1 MKKSKKM
8 LAGATLAIGVIA
20 PQVLPAT
27 AHADEQTGES
37 TVNLRI
43 LETSDIHV
51 NLMNY
56 DYYQTKTDNKVGLVQ
71 TATLVNKA
79 REEAKNSVLFDDG
92 DALQGTPL
100 GDYVAN
106 KINNPKKP
114 VDPSYTHPLYRLMN
128 LMKYDVISLGNH
140 EFNYGLDYLNKVI
153 SKTEFPVINSNVYK
167 DDKDNNEEN
176 DQNYFKPYHVFEKEV
191 EDESGQKQKV
201 KIGVMGF
208 VPPQVMNWDK
218 ANLEGKVKAKDI
230 VETAKKM
237 VPKMK
242 AEGADVIVA
251 LAHSGVDKSGYNVG
265 MENASYYLTEVPGV
279 DAVLM
284 GHSHTEV
291 KDVFNGVPVVM
302 PGVFGSNLGIIDMQ
316 LKKVNGKWEVQK
328 EQSKPQ
334 LRPIAD
340 SKGNPLVQSDQNL
353 VNEIKDDHQ
362 ATIDYVN
369 TAVGKTTAPIN
380 SYFSLVQDDPSVQLV
395 TNAQKWYVEKL
406 FAENGQYS
414 KYKGIPVLSAGA
426 PFKAGGRNGA
436 TYYTDI
442 PAGTLAIKNVADLYV
457 YPNTLYAVKVNGA
470 QVKEWL
476 EMSAGQF
483 NQIDP
488 KKTEEQP
495 LVNIGYPTYNFD
507 ILDGLKYEIDV
518 TQPAKYDKDGKV
530 INANTNRIINMT
542 YEGKPVADNQE
553 FIVATNNYRGSSQTF
568 PGVSK
573 GEVVYQSQDETRQI
587 IVKYMQETPVIDPAA
602 DKNWTFKP
610 IVADKLHTTFDSSP
624 NAQKYIK
631 KDGKISYVG
640 PSENEFAKYAIDIT
654 KKNDD
659 DKETG
664 GENPTTPPTG
674 EGNNGENPTTP
685 PTSEGNN
692 GENPTT
698 PPTSEGNNGE
708 NPTTPPTGEG
718 NNGENPTT
726 PPTGEGNNGENPT
739 TPPTGEGNNGE
750 NPTTPPTGEGNNG
763 ENPTTPPTDEG
774 NNTGSGQTTTDN
786 QNVKETTTVSEKKEE
801 RDLPK
806 TGTSVVSTI
815 GAGLAFVGAGF
826 LLLFRRKKANR

>member
-106 KINNPKKP
+106 KINDSKK

-265 MENASYYLTEVPGV
+265 MENASYYLTEVPDV

-530 INANTNRIINMT
+530 VNANTNRIINMT

-587 IVKYMQETPVIDPAA
+587 IVKYMQETPVINPAA

-610 IVADKLHTTFDSSP
+610 IVADKLNTTFDSSP

-631 KDGKISYVG
+631 KDGNISYVG

-674 EGNNGENPTTP
+674 EGNNG
-685 PTSEGNN
+685 G
-692 GENPTT
+692 
-698 PPTSEGNNGE
+698 

-718 NNGENPTT
+718 NNGGNPTT
-726 PPTGEGNNGENPT
+726 PPTGEGNNGGNPT
-739 TPPTGEGNNGE
+739 TPPTGEGNNGG

-763 ENPTTPPTDEG
+763 GNPTTPSTDEA
-774 NNTGSGQTTTDN
+774 GSGQTTTDN
-786 QNVKETTTVSEKKEE
+786 QNAKETTTVSENKEE

-806 TGTSVVSTI
+806 TGTSVASTI
-815 GAGLAFVGAGF
+815 GAGLAFIGAGF

>member
-20 PQVLPAT
+20 PQVMPTT
-27 AHADEQTGES
+27 AHADENAGES

-79 REEAKNSVLFDDG
+79 REEVKNSVLFDDG

-106 KINNPKKP
+106 KIKDKDPKNP
-114 VDPSYTHPLYRLMN
+114 VDPNYVHPLYRVMN

-140 EFNYGLDYLNKVI
+140 EFNYGLDYLKEVT
-153 SKTEFPVINSNVYK
+153 SKTKIPVINSNVYI
-167 DDKDNNEEN
+167 DDHDGNDEN
-176 DQNYFKPYHVFEKEV
+176 DEHYFDRPYHILEKEV
-191 EDESGQKQKV
+191 VDEAGKKQIV

-208 VPPQVMNWDK
+208 VPPQIMNWDK
-218 ANLEGKVKAKDI
+218 ANLEGQVKAKDI

-265 MENASYYLTEVPGV
+265 MENASYYLTEVPDV

-291 KDVFNGVPVVM
+291 QDIFNGVPVVM

-328 EQSKPQ
+328 KNQSKPV
-334 LRPIAD
+334 LRKIAD
-340 SKGNPLVQSDQNL
+340 SKGNPLVESDQKL
-353 VNEIKDDHQ
+353 VNEIKDEHEK
-362 ATIDYVN
+362 TIEYVN
-369 TAVGKTTAPIN
+369 TPVGETKAPIN
-380 SYFSLVQDDPSVQLV
+380 SYFSLVQDDPSVQIV
-395 TNAQKWYVEKL
+395 TNAQKWYVEQELKKP
-406 FAENGQYS
+406 EYE
-414 KYKGIPVLSAGA
+414 KIKDIPVLSAGA

-436 TYYTDI
+436 AYYTDI

-488 KKTEEQP
+488 KPKEKIEQQ
-495 LVNIGYPTYNFD
+495 LVNTGYPTYNFD
-507 ILDGLKYEIDV
+507 IIDGLKYEIDV
-518 TQPAKYDKDGKV
+518 TQPPKYDKDGKV
-530 INANTNRIINMT
+530 VNANTNRIVNMT
-542 YEGKPVADNQE
+542 YEGKLVADDQE

-587 IVKYMQETPVIDPAA
+587 IVKYMQETPVINPTA
-602 DKNWTFKP
+602 DQNWTFKP
-610 IVADKLHTTFDSSP
+610 IVADKLITTFDSSP
-624 NAQKYIK
+624 KAKEYIK

-659 DKETG
+659 KETG

-674 EGNNGENPTTP
+674 G
-685 PTSEGNN
+685 
-692 GENPTT
+692 
-698 PPTSEGNNGE
+698 GE
-708 NPTTPPTGEG
+708 NPTTPPTG
-718 NNGENPTT
+718 NGENPT
-726 PPTGEGNNGENPT
+726 PPTEEGNNGNEPKQ
-739 TPPTGEGNNGE
+739 
-750 NPTTPPTGEGNNG
+750 
-763 ENPTTPPTDEG
+763 DG
-774 NNTGSGQTTTDN
+774 NNTGSGQTTTDD
-786 QNVKETTTVSEKKEE
+786 QNTKETTTTVSENKEAEKDE

-806 TGTSVVSTI
+806 TGASIASTI
-815 GAGLAFVGAGF
+815 GAGLAFVGAG
-826 LLLFRRKKANR
+826 LLMLFRRKKANR

>member
-20 PQVLPAT
+20 PQVLPTT
-27 AHADEQTGES
+27 AHADENTGES

-106 KINNPKKP
+106 KINDPKNP
-114 VDPSYTHPLYRLMN
+114 VDPSYTHPLYRVMN

-153 SKTEFPVINSNVYK
+153 SKTKFPVINSNVYK

-176 DQNYFKPYHVFEKEV
+176 DQNYFKPYHIFEKEV

-265 MENASYYLTEVPGV
+265 MENASYYLTEVTGV

-483 NQIDP
+483 NKIDP
-488 KKTEEQP
+488 KETKEQP

-530 INANTNRIINMT
+530 VNANTNRIINMT

-587 IVKYMQETPVIDPAA
+587 IVKYMQETPVINPAA
-602 DKNWTFKP
+602 DQNWTFKP
-610 IVADKLHTTFDSSP
+610 IVADKLNTTFDSSP

-631 KDGKISYVG
+631 KDGEISYVG

-654 KKNDD
+654 KKND
-659 DKETG
+659 G
-664 GENPTTPPTG
+664 GEKPTTPPTGEGNNGGNPTTPPTG
-674 EGNNGENPTTP
+674 EGNNG
-685 PTSEGNN
+685 G
-692 GENPTT
+692 
-698 PPTSEGNNGE
+698 

-718 NNGENPTT
+718 NNGGNPTT
-726 PPTGEGNNGENPT
+726 PPTNEGNS
-739 TPPTGEGNNGE
+739 GNNA
-750 NPTTPPTGEGNNG
+750 
-763 ENPTTPPTDEG
+763 
-774 NNTGSGQTTTDN
+774 GSGQTTTDD
-786 QNVKETTTVSEKKEE
+786 QNTKETTTTVSENKEADKDE

-806 TGTSVVSTI
+806 TGASVASTI
-815 GAGLAFVGAGF
+815 GAGLAFVGAG
-826 LLLFRRKKANR
+826 LLMLFRRKKANR

>member
-1 MKKSKKM
+1 VKKSKKM

-20 PQVLPAT
+20 PQVMPTT
-27 AHADEQTGES
+27 AHADENTGES
-37 TVNLRI
+37 TVKLRI

-79 REEAKNSVLFDDG
+79 REEVKNSVLFDDG

-106 KINNPKKP
+106 TIKDSKNR
-114 VDPSYTHPLYRLMN
+114 VDPSYTHPLYRVMN

-153 SKTEFPVINSNVYK
+153 EKTDFPVINSNVYK
-167 DDKDNNEEN
+167 VDHDDKEEN
-176 DQNYFKPYHVFEKEV
+176 DENYFKPYHILKKEV
-191 EDESGQKQKV
+191 VDEAGQKQIV

-208 VPPQVMNWDK
+208 VPPQIMNWDK

-230 VETAKKM
+230 VATAKIMVKKM
-237 VPKMK
+237 QN
-242 AEGADVIVA
+242 EGADIIVA
-251 LAHSGVDKSGYNVG
+251 LAHSGVDKSEYKEVNK
-265 MENASYYLTEVPGV
+265 MENASYHLATQVPGV

-328 EQSKPQ
+328 DQSKPQ
-334 LRPIAD
+334 LRPIAN
-340 SKGNPLVQSDQNL
+340 SKGTPLVESDQKL
-353 VNEIKDDHQ
+353 VNEIKDEHQ

-369 TAVGKTTAPIN
+369 TPVGTTKAPIN
-380 SYFSLVQDDPSVQLV
+380 SYFSLVQDDPSVQIV
-395 TNAQKWYVEKL
+395 TNAQKWYVEQELKKP
-406 FAENGQYS
+406 EYEEI
-414 KYKGIPVLSAGA
+414 KDIPVLSAGA

-530 INANTNRIINMT
+530 VNANTNRIVNMT
-542 YEGKPVADNQE
+542 YEGKPVADDQK

-568 PGVSK
+568 PGVSE

-587 IVKYMQETPVIDPAA
+587 IVKYMQKIKNIDPAA
-602 DKNWTFKP
+602 DQNWTFKP
-610 IVADKLHTTFDSSP
+610 IVADKLNTTFDSSP

-631 KDGKISYVG
+631 KDGNISYVG

-654 KKNDD
+654 KKND

-685 PTSEGNN
+685 PTGEGNN
-692 GENPTT
+692 G
-698 PPTSEGNNGE
+698 G

-718 NNGENPTT
+718 NNGGNPTTPPKGEGNNGGNPTT
-726 PPTGEGNNGENPT
+726 PPTGEGNNA
-739 TPPTGEGNNGE
+739 
-750 NPTTPPTGEGNNG
+750 
-763 ENPTTPPTDEG
+763 
-774 NNTGSGQTTTDN
+774 GSGQTTTDD
-786 QNVKETTTVSEKKEE
+786 QNTKETTTTVSENKEAEKDE

-806 TGTSVVSTI
+806 TGASIASTI
-815 GAGLAFVGAGF
+815 GAGLAFVGAG
-826 LLLFRRKKANR
+826 LLMLFRRKKANR

>member
-20 PQVLPAT
+20 PQVMPTT
-27 AHADEQTGES
+27 AHADENTGES

-106 KINNPKKP
+106 KIKDPKNP
-114 VDPSYTHPLYRLMN
+114 VDPSYTHPLYRVMN

-153 SKTEFPVINSNVYK
+153 EKTDFPVINSNVYK
-167 DDKDNNEEN
+167 DDHDDKEEN
-176 DQNYFKPYHVFEKEV
+176 DENYFKPYHILKKEV
-191 EDESGQKQKV
+191 VDEAGQKQIV

-208 VPPQVMNWDK
+208 VPPQIMNWDK

-230 VETAKKM
+230 VATARIMVKKM
-237 VPKMK
+237 QD
-242 AEGADVIVA
+242 EGADIIVA
-251 LAHSGVDKSGYNVG
+251 LAHSGVDKSEYKEANK
-265 MENASYYLTEVPGV
+265 MENASYHLATQVPGV

-328 EQSKPQ
+328 DQSKPQ
-334 LRPIAD
+334 LRPIAN
-340 SKGNPLVQSDQNL
+340 SKGTPLVESDQKL
-353 VNEIKDDHQ
+353 VNEIKDEHQ

-369 TAVGKTTAPIN
+369 TPVGETKAPIN
-380 SYFSLVQDDPSVQLV
+380 SYFSLVQDDPSVQIV
-395 TNAQKWYVEKL
+395 TNAQKWYVEQELKKP
-406 FAENGQYS
+406 EYE
-414 KYKGIPVLSAGA
+414 KIKDIPVLSAGA

-488 KKTEEQP
+488 TKTEEQP

-530 INANTNRIINMT
+530 VNANANRIVNMT

-553 FIVATNNYRGSSQTF
+553 FIVATNNYRGSSKTF
-568 PGVSK
+568 PGVSE
-573 GEVVYQSQDETRQI
+573 GEVIYQSQDETRQI
-587 IVKYMQETPVIDPAA
+587 IVKYMQETPVINPTA

-610 IVADKLHTTFDSSP
+610 IVADKLITTFDSSP
-624 NAQKYIK
+624 NAQNYIK

-659 DKETG
+659 KETGEGNPTTPPTGG

-674 EGNNGENPTTP
+674 NGENPTP
-685 PTSEGNN
+685 PTEEGNN
-692 GENPTT
+692 GNEPKQ
-698 PPTSEGNNGE
+698 
-708 NPTTPPTGEG
+708 
-718 NNGENPTT
+718 
-726 PPTGEGNNGENPT
+726 
-739 TPPTGEGNNGE
+739 
-750 NPTTPPTGEGNNG
+750 
-763 ENPTTPPTDEG
+763 DG
-774 NNTGSGQTTTDN
+774 NNTGSGQTTTDD
-786 QNVKETTTVSEKKEE
+786 QNTKETTTTVSENKEAEKDE

-806 TGTSVVSTI
+806 TGASIASTI
-815 GAGLAFVGAGF
+815 GAGLAFVGAG
-826 LLLFRRKKANR
+826 LLMLFRRKKANR

>member
-106 KINNPKKP
+106 KINDPKKP

-698 PPTSEGNNGE
+698 PPT
-708 NPTTPPTGEG
+708 
-718 NNGENPTT
+718 
-726 PPTGEGNNGENPT
+726 GEGNNGENPT

>member
-1 MKKSKKM
+1 M

-20 PQVLPAT
+20 PQVMPAT
-27 AHADEQTGES
+27 AHADENTGES

-79 REEAKNSVLFDDG
+79 REEVKNSVLFDDG

-106 KINNPKKP
+106 KIKDPKNR
-114 VDPSYTHPLYRLMN
+114 VDPSYTHPLYRVMN

-153 SKTEFPVINSNVYK
+153 EKTDFPVINSNVYK
-167 DDKDNNEEN
+167 VDHDDKEEN
-176 DQNYFKPYHVFEKEV
+176 DENYFKPYHILKKEV
-191 EDESGQKQKV
+191 VDEAGQKQIV

-208 VPPQVMNWDK
+208 VPPQIMNWDK

-230 VETAKKM
+230 VATARIMVKKM
-237 VPKMK
+237 QN
-242 AEGADVIVA
+242 EGADIIVA
-251 LAHSGVDKSGYNVG
+251 LAHSGVDKSEYKEVNK
-265 MENASYYLTEVPGV
+265 MENASYHLATQVPGV

-291 KDVFNGVPVVM
+291 EDVFNGVPVVM

-316 LKKVNGKWEVQK
+316 LKKVNGTWEVQK
-328 EQSKPQ
+328 DQSKPQ
-334 LRPIAD
+334 LRPIAN
-340 SKGNPLVQSDQNL
+340 SKGTPLVESDQKL
-353 VNEIKDDHQ
+353 VNEIKDEHQ

-369 TAVGKTTAPIN
+369 TPVGETKAPIN
-380 SYFSLVQDDPSVQLV
+380 SYFSLVQDDPSVQIV
-395 TNAQKWYVEKL
+395 TNAQKWYVEQELKKP
-406 FAENGQYS
+406 EYE
-414 KYKGIPVLSAGA
+414 KIKDIPVLSAGA

-483 NQIDP
+483 NQIYP
-488 KKTEEQP
+488 EKKTEEQP

-518 TQPAKYDKDGKV
+518 TQPAKYDKDGKIV
-530 INANTNRIINMT
+530 NANTNRIVNMT
-542 YEGKPVADNQE
+542 YEGKPVADDQK

-568 PGVSK
+568 PGVSE

-587 IVKYMQETPVIDPAA
+587 IVKYMQKIKNIDPAA
-602 DKNWTFKP
+602 DQNWTFKP
-610 IVADKLHTTFDSSP
+610 IVADKLNTTFDSSP

-631 KDGKISYVG
+631 KDGNISYVG

-659 DKETG
+659 KETG
-664 GENPTTPPTG
+664 GENPTIPPKGDGENPTPPTE
-674 EGNNGENPTTP
+674 EGNNGNEPKQ
-685 PTSEGNN
+685 
-692 GENPTT
+692 
-698 PPTSEGNNGE
+698 
-708 NPTTPPTGEG
+708 
-718 NNGENPTT
+718 
-726 PPTGEGNNGENPT
+726 
-739 TPPTGEGNNGE
+739 
-750 NPTTPPTGEGNNG
+750 
-763 ENPTTPPTDEG
+763 DG
-774 NNTGSGQTTTDN
+774 NNTGSGQTTTDD
-786 QNVKETTTVSEKKEE
+786 QNTKETTTTVSENKEAEKDE

-806 TGTSVVSTI
+806 TGASIASTI
-815 GAGLAFVGAGF
+815 GAGLAFVGAG
-826 LLLFRRKKANR
+826 LLMLFRRKKANR

>member
-106 KINNPKKP
+106 KINDSKK

-265 MENASYYLTEVPGV
+265 MENASYYLTEVPDV

-530 INANTNRIINMT
+530 VNANTNRIINMT

-587 IVKYMQETPVIDPAA
+587 IVKYMQETPVINPAA

-610 IVADKLHTTFDSSP
+610 IVADKLNTTFDSSP

-631 KDGKISYVG
+631 KDGNISYVG

-685 PTSEGNN
+685 PTGEGNN
-692 GENPTT
+692 G
-698 PPTSEGNNGE
+698 G

-718 NNGENPTT
+718 NNGGNPTTRPTGEGNNGGNPTT
-726 PPTGEGNNGENPT
+726 PPTGEGNNGGNPT
-739 TPPTGEGNNGE
+739 TPS
-750 NPTTPPTGEGNNG
+750 
-763 ENPTTPPTDEG
+763 TDEG
-774 NNTGSGQTTTDN
+774 NNAGSGQTTTDN
-786 QNVKETTTVSEKKEE
+786 QNAKETTTVSENKEE

-806 TGTSVVSTI
+806 TGTSVASTI
-815 GAGLAFVGAGF
+815 GAGLAFIGAGF

>member
-8 LAGATLAIGVIA
+8 LAGATLAIGVMA
-20 PQVLPAT
+20 PQVMPAT
-27 AHADEQTGES
+27 AHADENTGES

-79 REEAKNSVLFDDG
+79 REEVKNSVLFDDG

-106 KINNPKKP
+106 KIKDPKNR
-114 VDPSYTHPLYRLMN
+114 VDPSYTHPLYRVMN

-153 SKTEFPVINSNVYK
+153 EKTDFPVINSNVYK
-167 DDKDNNEEN
+167 VDHDDKEEN
-176 DQNYFKPYHVFEKEV
+176 DENYFKPYHILKKEV
-191 EDESGQKQKV
+191 VDEAGQKQIV

-208 VPPQVMNWDK
+208 VPPQIMNWDK

-230 VETAKKM
+230 VATAKIMVKKM
-237 VPKMK
+237 QN
-242 AEGADVIVA
+242 EGADIIVA
-251 LAHSGVDKSGYNVG
+251 LAHSGVDKSEYKEVNK
-265 MENASYYLTEVPGV
+265 MENASYHLATQVPGV

-316 LKKVNGKWEVQK
+316 LKKVNGTWEVQK
-328 EQSKPQ
+328 DQSKPK
-334 LRPIAD
+334 LRPIAN
-340 SKGNPLVQSDQNL
+340 SKGTPLVESDQKL
-353 VNEIKDDHQ
+353 VNEIKDEHQ

-369 TAVGKTTAPIN
+369 TPVGETKAPIN
-380 SYFSLVQDDPSVQLV
+380 SYFSLVQDDPSVQIV
-395 TNAQKWYVEKL
+395 TNAQKWYVEQELKKP
-406 FAENGQYS
+406 EYE
-414 KYKGIPVLSAGA
+414 KIKDIPVLSAGA

-483 NQIDP
+483 NQIYP
-488 KKTEEQP
+488 EKKTEEQP

-518 TQPAKYDKDGKV
+518 TQPAKYDKDGKIV
-530 INANTNRIINMT
+530 NANTNRIVNMT
-542 YEGKPVADNQE
+542 YEGKPVADDQK

-568 PGVSK
+568 PGVSE

-587 IVKYMQETPVIDPAA
+587 IVKYMQKIKNIDPAA
-602 DKNWTFKP
+602 DQNWTFKP
-610 IVADKLHTTFDSSP
+610 IVADKLNTTFDSSP

-631 KDGKISYVG
+631 KDGNISYVG

-659 DKETG
+659 KETG
-664 GENPTTPPTG
+664 GENPTIPPKGDGENPTTPPTG
-674 EGNNGENPTTP
+674 D
-685 PTSEGNN
+685 
-692 GENPTT
+692 
-698 PPTSEGNNGE
+698 GE
-708 NPTTPPTGEG
+708 NPTTPPTGD
-718 NNGENPTT
+718 GENPTT
-726 PPTGEGNNGENPT
+726 PPTGDGENPT
-739 TPPTGEGNNGE
+739 TPPTGNGE
-750 NPTTPPTGEGNNG
+750 NPTPPTEEGNNG
-763 ENPTTPPTDEG
+763 NEPKQDG
-774 NNTGSGQTTTDN
+774 NNTGSGQTTTDD
-786 QNVKETTTVSEKKEE
+786 QNTKETTTVSENKEAEKDE

-806 TGTSVVSTI
+806 TGASIASTI
-815 GAGLAFVGAGF
+815 GAGLAFVGAGL

>member
-27 AHADEQTGES
+27 AHADEKAGES

-106 KINNPKKP
+106 KINDPKKP

-284 GHSHTEV
+284 GHSHTEM

-340 SKGNPLVQSDQNL
+340 SKGNPLVKSDEKL

-530 INANTNRIINMT
+530 VNANTNRIINMT

-610 IVADKLHTTFDSSP
+610 IVAEKLNTTFDSSP

-654 KKNDD
+654 KKNDEG
-659 DKETG
+659 KETG
-664 GENPTTPPTG
+664 GENPTTTPPTG
-674 EGNNGENPTTP
+674 EGNNG
-685 PTSEGNN
+685 G
-692 GENPTT
+692 
-698 PPTSEGNNGE
+698 

-739 TPPTGEGNNGE
+739 TPPTNEGNNG
-750 NPTTPPTGEGNNG
+750 NNA
-763 ENPTTPPTDEG
+763 
-774 NNTGSGQTTTDN
+774 GSGQTTMGN
-786 QNVKETTTVSEKKEE
+786 ENSKETTTVSEKKEE

-815 GAGLAFVGAGF
+815 GAGLAFVGAGL

>member
-20 PQVLPAT
+20 PQVMPTT
-27 AHADEQTGES
+27 AHADENAGES

-106 KINNPKKP
+106 KIKDPKNP
-114 VDPSYTHPLYRLMN
+114 VDPSYTHPLYRVMN

-153 SKTEFPVINSNVYK
+153 EKTDFPVINSNVYK
-167 DDKDNNEEN
+167 DDHDDKEEN
-176 DQNYFKPYHVFEKEV
+176 DENYFKPYHILKKEV
-191 EDESGQKQKV
+191 VDEAGQKQIV

-208 VPPQVMNWDK
+208 VPPQIMNWDK

-230 VETAKKM
+230 VATAKIMVKKM
-237 VPKMK
+237 QD
-242 AEGADVIVA
+242 EGADIIVA
-251 LAHSGVDKSGYNVG
+251 LAHSGVDKSEYKEANK
-265 MENASYYLTEVPGV
+265 MENASYHLATQVPGV

-291 KDVFNGVPVVM
+291 QDVFNGVPVVM

-328 EQSKPQ
+328 DQSKPQ
-334 LRPIAD
+334 LRPIAN
-340 SKGNPLVQSDQNL
+340 SKGTPLVESDQKL
-353 VNEIKDDHQ
+353 VNEIKDEHEK
-362 ATIDYVN
+362 TIEYVN
-369 TAVGKTTAPIN
+369 THVGETKAPIN
-380 SYFSLVQDDPSVQLV
+380 SYFSLVQDDPSVQIV
-395 TNAQKWYVEKL
+395 TNAQKWYVEQELKKP
-406 FAENGQYS
+406 EYE
-414 KYKGIPVLSAGA
+414 KIKDIPVLSAGA

-530 INANTNRIINMT
+530 VNANTNRIVNMT
-542 YEGKPVADNQE
+542 YEGKPVADKQE

-587 IVKYMQETPVIDPAA
+587 IVKYMQKIKDIDPAA
-602 DKNWTFKP
+602 DQNWTFKP
-610 IVADKLHTTFDSSP
+610 IVADKLNTTFDSSP

-659 DKETG
+659 KETGEGNPTTPPTGG

-674 EGNNGENPTTP
+674 NGENPTP
-685 PTSEGNN
+685 PTEEGNN
-692 GENPTT
+692 GNEPKQ
-698 PPTSEGNNGE
+698 
-708 NPTTPPTGEG
+708 
-718 NNGENPTT
+718 
-726 PPTGEGNNGENPT
+726 
-739 TPPTGEGNNGE
+739 
-750 NPTTPPTGEGNNG
+750 
-763 ENPTTPPTDEG
+763 DG
-774 NNTGSGQTTTDN
+774 NNTGSGQTTTDD
-786 QNVKETTTVSEKKEE
+786 QNTKETTTVSENKEAEKDE

-806 TGTSVVSTI
+806 TGASIASTI
-815 GAGLAFVGAGF
+815 GAGLAFVGAGL

>member
-20 PQVLPAT
+20 PQVLPTT
-27 AHADEQTGES
+27 AHADEKAGES

-106 KINNPKKP
+106 KINDPKKP

-284 GHSHTEV
+284 GHSHTEM

-340 SKGNPLVQSDQNL
+340 SKGNPLVQSDQTL

-530 INANTNRIINMT
+530 VNANTNRIINMT
-542 YEGKPVADNQE
+542 YAGKPVADNQE

-610 IVADKLHTTFDSSP
+610 IVAEKLNTTFDSSP

-654 KKNDD
+654 KKNDEG
-659 DKETG
+659 KETG
-664 GENPTTPPTG
+664 
-674 EGNNGENPTTP
+674 
-685 PTSEGNN
+685 
-692 GENPTT
+692 
-698 PPTSEGNNGE
+698 GE

-726 PPTGEGNNGENPT
+726 PPTGEGNNGGNPT
-739 TPPTGEGNNGE
+739 TPPTGEGNNGG
-750 NPTTPPTGEGNNG
+750 NPTTPPTNEGNNG
-763 ENPTTPPTDEG
+763 
-774 NNTGSGQTTTDN
+774 NNAGSGQTTTGN
-786 QNVKETTTVSEKKEE
+786 ENSKETTTVSEKKEE

-815 GAGLAFVGAGF
+815 GAGLAFVGAGL

>member
-20 PQVLPAT
+20 PQVLPTT
-27 AHADEQTGES
+27 AHAEEKAGES

-106 KINNPKKP
+106 KINDQKNP
-114 VDPSYTHPLYRLMN
+114 VDSSYVHPLYRVMN

-176 DQNYFKPYHVFEKEV
+176 DQNYFKPYHIFEKEV

-230 VETAKKM
+230 VQTAKKM
-237 VPKMK
+237 IPKMK
-242 AEGADVIVA
+242 EEGADVIVA

-340 SKGNPLVQSDQNL
+340 SKGNPLVKSDQRL

-483 NQIDP
+483 NQIDS

-530 INANTNRIINMT
+530 VNENTNRIVNMT

-587 IVKYMQETPVIDPAA
+587 IVKYMQETPVINPTA
-602 DKNWTFKP
+602 DQNWAFKP
-610 IVADKLHTTFDSSP
+610 IIADKLNTTFDSSP

-659 DKETG
+659 KETG
-664 GENPTTPPTG
+664 
-674 EGNNGENPTTP
+674 
-685 PTSEGNN
+685 
-692 GENPTT
+692 
-698 PPTSEGNNGE
+698 GE

-726 PPTGEGNNGENPT
+726 PPTGEGNNGGNPTTPPTGEGNNGGNPT

-750 NPTTPPTGEGNNG
+750 NPTAPPTGEGNNG
-763 ENPTTPPTDEG
+763 GNPTTPPTDEG
-774 NNTGSGQTTTDN
+774 NTVNEPKQDGNNAGSGQTTTDN
-786 QNVKETTTVSEKKEE
+786 QNEKETTKVSEGKEE

-806 TGTSVVSTI
+806 TGTSVASTI
-815 GAGLAFVGAGF
+815 GAGLAFVGAG
-826 LLLFRRKKANR
+826 LLMLFRRKKANR

>member
-20 PQVLPAT
+20 PQVMPTT
-27 AHADEQTGES
+27 AHADENAGES
-37 TVNLRI
+37 TVKLRI

-79 REEAKNSVLFDDG
+79 REEVKNSVLFDDG

-106 KINNPKKP
+106 KIKNQENS
-114 VDPSYTHPLYRLMN
+114 VDSNYVHPLYRVMN

-140 EFNYGLDYLNKVI
+140 EFNYGLDYLKEVTG
-153 SKTEFPVINSNVYK
+153 KTKIPVINSNVYR
-167 DDKDNNEEN
+167 DDHDGNDEN
-176 DQNYFKPYHVFEKEV
+176 DEHYFDRPYHILEKEV
-191 EDESGQKQKV
+191 MDEAGQKQIV

-208 VPPQVMNWDK
+208 VPPQIMNWDK
-218 ANLEGKVKAKDI
+218 ANLEGQVKAKDI

-279 DAVLM
+279 NAVLM

-328 EQSKPQ
+328 DQSKPQ

-340 SKGNPLVQSDQNL
+340 SKGNPLVESDQKL
-353 VNEIKDDHQ
+353 VNEIKDEHEK
-362 ATIDYVN
+362 TIEYVN
-369 TAVGKTTAPIN
+369 THVGETKAPIN
-380 SYFSLVQDDPSVQLV
+380 SYFSLVQDDPSVQIV
-395 TNAQKWYVEKL
+395 TNAQKWYVEQELKKP
-406 FAENGQYS
+406 EYE
-414 KYKGIPVLSAGA
+414 KIKDIPVLSAGA

-476 EMSAGQF
+476 EMAAGQF
-483 NQIDP
+483 NQINP
-488 KKTEEQP
+488 KPKEKIEQQ
-495 LVNIGYPTYNFD
+495 LVNTGYPTYNFD
-507 ILDGLKYEIDV
+507 IIDGLKYEIDV

-530 INANTNRIINMT
+530 VNANTNRIVNMT
-542 YEGKPVADNQE
+542 YEGKPVADDQE
-553 FIVATNNYRGSSQTF
+553 FIVATNNYRGSSKTF
-568 PGVSK
+568 PGVSE
-573 GEVVYQSQDETRQI
+573 GEVIYQSQDETRQI
-587 IVKYMQETPVIDPAA
+587 IVKYMQETPVINPTA

-610 IVADKLHTTFDSSP
+610 IVADKLNTTFDSSP

-631 KDGKISYVG
+631 KDGNISYVG
-640 PSENEFAKYAIDIT
+640 PSENQFAKYAIDIT

-659 DKETG
+659 KETGEGNPTTPPKGDGGNPTTPPTGG

-674 EGNNGENPTTP
+674 NGENPTP
-685 PTSEGNN
+685 PTEEGNN
-692 GENPTT
+692 GNEPKQ
-698 PPTSEGNNGE
+698 
-708 NPTTPPTGEG
+708 
-718 NNGENPTT
+718 
-726 PPTGEGNNGENPT
+726 
-739 TPPTGEGNNGE
+739 
-750 NPTTPPTGEGNNG
+750 
-763 ENPTTPPTDEG
+763 DG
-774 NNTGSGQTTTDN
+774 NNTGSGQTTTDD
-786 QNVKETTTVSEKKEE
+786 QNTKETTTTVSENKEAEKDE

-806 TGTSVVSTI
+806 TGASIASTI
-815 GAGLAFVGAGF
+815 GAGLAFVGAG
-826 LLLFRRKKANR
+826 LLMLFRRKKANR

>member
-27 AHADEQTGES
+27 AHADEQNGES

-106 KINNPKKP
+106 KINDPKKP

-685 PTSEGNN
+685 PT
-692 GENPTT
+692 
-698 PPTSEGNNGE
+698 
-708 NPTTPPTGEG
+708 
-718 NNGENPTT
+718 
-726 PPTGEGNNGENPT
+726 GEGNNGENPT

>member
-20 PQVLPAT
+20 PQVMPAT
-27 AHADEQTGES
+27 AHADENTGES

-79 REEAKNSVLFDDG
+79 REEVKNSVLFDDG

-106 KINNPKKP
+106 KIKDPKNR
-114 VDPSYTHPLYRLMN
+114 VDPSYTHPLYRVMN

-153 SKTEFPVINSNVYK
+153 EKTDFPVINSNVYK
-167 DDKDNNEEN
+167 VDHDDKEEN
-176 DQNYFKPYHVFEKEV
+176 DENYFKPYHILKKEV
-191 EDESGQKQKV
+191 VDEAGQKQIV

-208 VPPQVMNWDK
+208 VPPQIMNWDK

-230 VETAKKM
+230 VATARIMVKKM
-237 VPKMK
+237 QN
-242 AEGADVIVA
+242 EGADIIVA
-251 LAHSGVDKSGYNVG
+251 LAHSGVDKSEYKEVNK
-265 MENASYYLTEVPGV
+265 MENASYHLATQVPGV

-291 KDVFNGVPVVM
+291 EDVFNGVPVVM

-316 LKKVNGKWEVQK
+316 LKKVNGTWEVQK
-328 EQSKPQ
+328 DQSKPQ
-334 LRPIAD
+334 LRPIAN
-340 SKGNPLVQSDQNL
+340 SKGTPLVESDQKL
-353 VNEIKDDHQ
+353 VNEIKDEHQ

-369 TAVGKTTAPIN
+369 TPVGETKAPIN
-380 SYFSLVQDDPSVQLV
+380 SYFSLVQDDPSVQIV
-395 TNAQKWYVEKL
+395 TNAQKWYVEQELKKP
-406 FAENGQYS
+406 EYE
-414 KYKGIPVLSAGA
+414 KIKDIPVLSAGA

-483 NQIDP
+483 NQIYP
-488 KKTEEQP
+488 EKKTEEQP

-518 TQPAKYDKDGKV
+518 TQPAKYDKDGKIV
-530 INANTNRIINMT
+530 NANMNRIVNMT
-542 YEGKPVADNQE
+542 YEGKPVADDQK

-568 PGVSK
+568 PGVSE

-587 IVKYMQETPVIDPAA
+587 IVKYMQKIKNIDPAA
-602 DKNWTFKP
+602 DQNWTFKP
-610 IVADKLHTTFDSSP
+610 IVADKLNTTFDSSP

-631 KDGKISYVG
+631 KDGNISYVG

-659 DKETG
+659 KETG
-664 GENPTTPPTG
+664 GENPTPPTE
-674 EGNNGENPTTP
+674 EGNNGNEPKQ
-685 PTSEGNN
+685 
-692 GENPTT
+692 
-698 PPTSEGNNGE
+698 
-708 NPTTPPTGEG
+708 
-718 NNGENPTT
+718 
-726 PPTGEGNNGENPT
+726 
-739 TPPTGEGNNGE
+739 
-750 NPTTPPTGEGNNG
+750 
-763 ENPTTPPTDEG
+763 DG
-774 NNTGSGQTTTDN
+774 NNTGSGQTTTDD
-786 QNVKETTTVSEKKEE
+786 QNTKETTTTVSENKEAEKDE

-806 TGTSVVSTI
+806 TGASIASTI
-815 GAGLAFVGAGF
+815 GAGLAFVGAG
-826 LLLFRRKKANR
+826 LLMLFRRKKANR

>member
-8 LAGATLAIGVIA
+8 LAGATLAIGVMA
-20 PQVLPAT
+20 PQVMPAT
-27 AHADEQTGES
+27 AHADENTGES

-79 REEAKNSVLFDDG
+79 REEVKNSVLFDDG

-106 KINNPKKP
+106 KIKDPKNR
-114 VDPSYTHPLYRLMN
+114 VDPSYTHPLYRVMN

-140 EFNYGLDYLNKVI
+140 EFNYGLDYLKEVT
-153 SKTEFPVINSNVYK
+153 SKAKIPVINSNVYR
-167 DDKDNNEEN
+167 DDHDEN
-176 DQNYFKPYHVFEKEV
+176 DEHYFDRPYHILEKEV
-191 EDESGQKQKV
+191 VDEAGQKQIV

-208 VPPQVMNWDK
+208 VPPQIMNWDK
-218 ANLEGKVKAKDI
+218 ANLEGQVKAKDI
-230 VETAKKM
+230 VQTAKKL
-237 VPKMK
+237 VPEMK
-242 AEGADVIVA
+242 AQGADIIVA
-251 LAHSGVDKSGYNVG
+251 LAHSGVDKSGYNEG
-265 MENASYYLTEVPGV
+265 MENSSFYLATEVPGV
-279 DAVLM
+279 NAVLM

-328 EQSKPQ
+328 DQSKPQ

-340 SKGNPLVQSDQNL
+340 SKGNPLVASDQKL
-353 VNEIKDDHQ
+353 VNEIKDEHEK
-362 ATIDYVN
+362 TIEYVN
-369 TAVGKTTAPIN
+369 THVGKTKAPIN
-380 SYFSLVQDDPSVQLV
+380 SYFSLVQDDPSVQIV
-395 TNAQKWYVEKL
+395 TNAQKWYVEQELKKP
-406 FAENGQYS
+406 EYE
-414 KYKGIPVLSAGA
+414 KIKDIPVLSAGA

-530 INANTNRIINMT
+530 VNANANRIVNMT

-587 IVKYMQETPVIDPAA
+587 IVKYMQKIKDIDPAA
-602 DKNWTFKP
+602 DQNWTFKP
-610 IVADKLHTTFDSSP
+610 IVADKLNTTFDSSP

-640 PSENEFAKYAIDIT
+640 PSENQFAKYAIDIT

-659 DKETG
+659 KETG
-664 GENPTTPPTG
+664 EGNPTTPPTG
-674 EGNNGENPTTP
+674 GGENQTTPPTGNGENPTP
-685 PTSEGNN
+685 PTEEGNN
-692 GENPTT
+692 GNEPKQ
-698 PPTSEGNNGE
+698 
-708 NPTTPPTGEG
+708 
-718 NNGENPTT
+718 
-726 PPTGEGNNGENPT
+726 
-739 TPPTGEGNNGE
+739 
-750 NPTTPPTGEGNNG
+750 
-763 ENPTTPPTDEG
+763 DG
-774 NNTGSGQTTTDN
+774 NNTGSGQTTTDD
-786 QNVKETTTVSEKKEE
+786 QNTKETTTVSENKEAEKDE

-806 TGTSVVSTI
+806 TGASIASTI
-815 GAGLAFVGAGF
+815 GAGLAFVGAG
-826 LLLFRRKKANR
+826 LLMLFRRKKANR

>member
-20 PQVLPAT
+20 PQVLPTT
-27 AHADEQTGES
+27 AHADEKAGES

-106 KINNPKKP
+106 KINDPKKP

-530 INANTNRIINMT
+530 VNANTNRIINMT

-602 DKNWTFKP
+602 DKNWAFKP
-610 IVADKLHTTFDSSP
+610 IVADKLNTTFDSSP

-631 KDGKISYVG
+631 KDGNISYVG

-685 PTSEGNN
+685 PTD
-692 GENPTT
+692 
-698 PPTSEGNNGE
+698 
-708 NPTTPPTGEG
+708 
-718 NNGENPTT
+718 
-726 PPTGEGNNGENPT
+726 
-739 TPPTGEGNNGE
+739 
-750 NPTTPPTGEGNNG
+750 EGNNG

-774 NNTGSGQTTTDN
+774 NNTGSGQTITDN
-786 QNVKETTTVSEKKEE
+786 QNAKETTTVSEKKEE

>member
-20 PQVLPAT
+20 PQVLPTT
-27 AHADEQTGES
+27 AHADEKAGES

-79 REEAKNSVLFDDG
+79 REEGKNSVLFDDG

-106 KINNPKKP
+106 KINDPKKP

-530 INANTNRIINMT
+530 VNANTNRIINMT

-602 DKNWTFKP
+602 DKNWAFKP
-610 IVADKLHTTFDSSP
+610 IVADKLNTTFDSSP

-631 KDGKISYVG
+631 KDGNISYVG

-674 EGNNGENPTTP
+674 EGD
-685 PTSEGNN
+685 
-692 GENPTT
+692 
-698 PPTSEGNNGE
+698 NGE

-763 ENPTTPPTDEG
+763 GNPTTPSTDEG
-774 NNTGSGQTTTDN
+774 NNAGSGQTTTDN
-786 QNVKETTTVSEKKEE
+786 QNSKETTTVSENKEE

-806 TGTSVVSTI
+806 TGTSVASTI
-815 GAGLAFVGAGF
+815 GAGLAFIGAGF

>member
-106 KINNPKKP
+106 KINDPKKP

-167 DDKDNNEEN
+167 DDKDTNEEN

-316 LKKVNGKWEVQK
+316 LKKVNGKWEIQK

-340 SKGNPLVQSDQNL
+340 SKGNPLVQSDQEL

-495 LVNIGYPTYNFD
+495 LVNISYPTYNFD

-518 TQPAKYDKDGKV
+518 TQPTKYDKDGKV
-530 INANTNRIINMT
+530 VNANTNRIINMT

-587 IVKYMQETPVIDPAA
+587 IVKYMQETPVINPAA

-674 EGNNGENPTTP
+674 EGNNG
-685 PTSEGNN
+685 G
-692 GENPTT
+692 
-698 PPTSEGNNGE
+698 
-708 NPTTPPTGEG
+708 
-718 NNGENPTT
+718 
-726 PPTGEGNNGENPT
+726 
-739 TPPTGEGNNGE
+739 
-750 NPTTPPTGEGNNG
+750 
-763 ENPTTPPTDEG
+763 NPTTPPTDEG
-774 NNTGSGQTTTDN
+774 SNGGNPTTPPTDEGSNGENPMTPPTNEANNAGSGQTTTDN
-786 QNVKETTTVSEKKEE
+786 QNSKETTTVSENKED

-806 TGTSVVSTI
+806 TGTSVASTI
-815 GAGLAFVGAGF
+815 GAGLAFVGAGL

>member
-20 PQVLPAT
+20 PQVLPTT
-27 AHADEQTGES
+27 AHAEEKAGES

-106 KINNPKKP
+106 KIKDQEKENS
-114 VDPSYTHPLYRLMN
+114 VDPNYVHPLYRVMN

-140 EFNYGLDYLNKVI
+140 EFNYGLDYLKSVI
-153 SKTEFPVINSNVYK
+153 KKTKFPVINSNVYI
-167 DDKDNNEEN
+167 DDHDGNDEN
-176 DQNYFKPYHVFEKEV
+176 DKHYFDKPYHIFEKEV
-191 EDESGQKQKV
+191 VDESGQKQKV

-230 VETAKKM
+230 VQTAKKL
-237 VPKMK
+237 VPEMK
-242 AEGADVIVA
+242 AQGADIIVA
-251 LAHSGVDKSGYNVG
+251 LAHSGVDKSGYNEG
-265 MENASYYLTEVPGV
+265 MENASFYLATEVPGV

-340 SKGNPLVQSDQNL
+340 SKGNPLVQSDQRL

-483 NQIDP
+483 NKIDP
-488 KKTEEQP
+488 AKTEEQP
-495 LVNIGYPTYNFD
+495 LINIGYPTYNFD

-530 INANTNRIINMT
+530 VNGNTNRIVNMT

-587 IVKYMQETPVIDPAA
+587 IVKYMQETPIIDPAA
-602 DKNWTFKP
+602 DQNWTFKP
-610 IVADKLHTTFDSSP
+610 IVADKLNTTFDSSP
-624 NAQKYIK
+624 NAQNHIK

-659 DKETG
+659 KETG
-664 GENPTTPPTG
+664 GENPTI
-674 EGNNGENPTTP
+674 
-685 PTSEGNN
+685 
-692 GENPTT
+692 
-698 PPTSEGNNGE
+698 
-708 NPTTPPTGEG
+708 PPTGEG

-763 ENPTTPPTDEG
+763 NEPKQDG

-786 QNVKETTTVSEKKEE
+786 QNSKETTTVSENKEE

-806 TGTSVVSTI
+806 TGTSVASTI
-815 GAGLAFVGAGF
+815 GAGLAFVGAG
-826 LLLFRRKKANR
+826 LLMLFRRKKANR

>member
-20 PQVLPAT
+20 PQVMPTT
-27 AHADEQTGES
+27 AHADENTGES

-106 KINNPKKP
+106 KIKDPKNP
-114 VDPSYTHPLYRLMN
+114 VDPSYTHPLYRVMN

-167 DDKDNNEEN
+167 DDKDTNEEN

-316 LKKVNGKWEVQK
+316 LKKVNGKWEIQK

-340 SKGNPLVQSDQNL
+340 SKGNPLVQSDQEL

-483 NQIDP
+483 NTIDP

-530 INANTNRIINMT
+530 VNANANRIVNMT
-542 YEGKPVADNQE
+542 YEGKLVADKQE

-587 IVKYMQETPVIDPAA
+587 IVKYMQETPVINPAA

-674 EGNNGENPTTP
+674 EGNNG
-685 PTSEGNN
+685 G
-692 GENPTT
+692 
-698 PPTSEGNNGE
+698 

-718 NNGENPTT
+718 NNG
-726 PPTGEGNNGENPT
+726 G
-739 TPPTGEGNNGE
+739 
-750 NPTTPPTGEGNNG
+750 
-763 ENPTTPPTDEG
+763 NPTTPPTDEG
-774 NNTGSGQTTTDN
+774 NNGGNPTTPPTDEGSNGENPTTPPTNEANNAGSGQTTTDN
-786 QNVKETTTVSEKKEE
+786 QNSKETTTVSENKED

-806 TGTSVVSTI
+806 TGTSVASTI
-815 GAGLAFVGAGF
+815 GAGLAFVGAGL

>member
-106 KINNPKKP
+106 KIKDQKNR
-114 VDPSYTHPLYRLMN
+114 VDPSYTHPLYRVMN

-153 SKTEFPVINSNVYK
+153 EKTDFPVINSNVYK
-167 DDKDNNEEN
+167 DDHDDKEEN
-176 DQNYFKPYHVFEKEV
+176 DENYFKPYHILEKEV
-191 EDESGQKQKV
+191 VDEAGQKQIV

-208 VPPQVMNWDK
+208 VPPQIMNWDK
-218 ANLEGKVKAKDI
+218 ANLEGQVKAKDI
-230 VETAKKM
+230 VQTAKKL
-237 VPKMK
+237 VPEMK
-242 AEGADVIVA
+242 AQGADIIVA
-251 LAHSGVDKSGYNVG
+251 LAHSGVDKSGYNEG
-265 MENASYYLTEVPGV
+265 MENSSFYLATEVPGV

-328 EQSKPQ
+328 DQSKPQ
-334 LRPIAD
+334 LRPIAN
-340 SKGNPLVQSDQNL
+340 SKGTPLVESDQKL
-353 VNEIKDDHQ
+353 VNEIKDEHQ

-369 TAVGKTTAPIN
+369 TPVGETKAPIN
-380 SYFSLVQDDPSVQLV
+380 SYFSLVQDDPSVQIV
-395 TNAQKWYVEKL
+395 TNAQKWYVEQELQKP
-406 FAENGQYS
+406 EYE
-414 KYKGIPVLSAGA
+414 KIKDIPVLSAGA

-530 INANTNRIINMT
+530 VNANTNRIVNMT

-587 IVKYMQETPVIDPAA
+587 IVKYMQKIKDIDPAA
-602 DKNWTFKP
+602 DQNWAFKP
-610 IVADKLHTTFDSSP
+610 IVADKLNTTFDSSP

-659 DKETG
+659 KETSEGNPTTPPTGG
-664 GENPTTPPTG
+664 GENPTTPPTE
-674 EGNNGENPTTP
+674 EGNNGNEPKQ
-685 PTSEGNN
+685 
-692 GENPTT
+692 
-698 PPTSEGNNGE
+698 
-708 NPTTPPTGEG
+708 
-718 NNGENPTT
+718 
-726 PPTGEGNNGENPT
+726 
-739 TPPTGEGNNGE
+739 
-750 NPTTPPTGEGNNG
+750 
-763 ENPTTPPTDEG
+763 DG
-774 NNTGSGQTTTDN
+774 NNTGSGQTTTDD
-786 QNVKETTTVSEKKEE
+786 QNTKETTTTVSENKEAEKDE

-806 TGTSVVSTI
+806 TGASIASTI
-815 GAGLAFVGAGF
+815 GAGLAFVGAG
-826 LLLFRRKKANR
+826 LLMLFRRKKANR

>member
-20 PQVLPAT
+20 PQVLPTT
-27 AHADEQTGES
+27 AHADENNGES

-106 KINNPKKP
+106 KINDSKKP

-302 PGVFGSNLGIIDMQ
+302 PGVFGSNLGMIDMQ

-340 SKGNPLVQSDQNL
+340 SKGNPLVKSDEKL

-530 INANTNRIINMT
+530 VNANTNRIINMT

-610 IVADKLHTTFDSSP
+610 IVADKLNTTFDSSP

-674 EGNNGENPTTP
+674 EGNNG
-685 PTSEGNN
+685 G
-692 GENPTT
+692 
-698 PPTSEGNNGE
+698 

-718 NNGENPTT
+718 NNGGNPTT
-726 PPTGEGNNGENPT
+726 PPTGEGNNG
-739 TPPTGEGNNGE
+739 G
-750 NPTTPPTGEGNNG
+750 
-763 ENPTTPPTDEG
+763 NPTTPPTDEG
-774 NNTGSGQTTTDN
+774 NNAGSGQTTTDN
-786 QNVKETTTVSEKKEE
+786 QNSKETTTVSENKEE

-806 TGTSVVSTI
+806 TGTSVASTI
-815 GAGLAFVGAGF
+815 GAGLAFVGAGL

>member
-106 KINNPKKP
+106 KINDPKKP

-698 PPTSEGNNGE
+698 PPT
-708 NPTTPPTGEG
+708 
-718 NNGENPTT
+718 
-726 PPTGEGNNGENPT
+726 
-739 TPPTGEGNNGE
+739 GEGNNGE

>member
-20 PQVLPAT
+20 PQVLPAA

-106 KINNPKKP
+106 KINDPKKP

-530 INANTNRIINMT
+530 VNANTNRIVNMT

-685 PTSEGNN
+685 PT
-692 GENPTT
+692 
-698 PPTSEGNNGE
+698 
-708 NPTTPPTGEG
+708 
-718 NNGENPTT
+718 
-726 PPTGEGNNGENPT
+726 
-739 TPPTGEGNNGE
+739 
-750 NPTTPPTGEGNNG
+750 GEGNNG

-786 QNVKETTTVSEKKEE
+786 QNAKETTTVSENKEE

-806 TGTSVVSTI
+806 TGTSVASTI
-815 GAGLAFVGAGF
+815 GAGLAFIGAGF

>member
-106 KINNPKKP
+106 KIKDPKNR
-114 VDPSYTHPLYRLMN
+114 VDPSYTHPLYRVMN

-153 SKTEFPVINSNVYK
+153 EKTDFPVINSNVYK
-167 DDKDNNEEN
+167 DDHDDKEEN
-176 DQNYFKPYHVFEKEV
+176 DENYFKPYHILEKEV
-191 EDESGQKQKV
+191 VDEAGQKQIV

-208 VPPQVMNWDK
+208 VPPQIMNWDK
-218 ANLEGKVKAKDI
+218 ANLEGEVKVKDI
-230 VETAKKM
+230 VQTAKKL
-237 VPKMK
+237 VPEMK
-242 AEGADVIVA
+242 AQGADIIVA
-251 LAHSGVDKSGYNVG
+251 LAHSGVDKSGYNEG
-265 MENASYYLTEVPGV
+265 MENSSFYLATEVPGV

-328 EQSKPQ
+328 DQSKPQ
-334 LRPIAD
+334 LRPIAN
-340 SKGNPLVQSDQNL
+340 SKGTPLVESDQKL
-353 VNEIKDDHQ
+353 VNEIKDEHQ

-369 TAVGKTTAPIN
+369 TPVGKTKAPIN
-380 SYFSLVQDDPSVQLV
+380 SYFSLVQDDPSVQIV
-395 TNAQKWYVEKL
+395 TNAQKWYVEQELKKP
-406 FAENGQYS
+406 EYEEI
-414 KYKGIPVLSAGA
+414 KDIPVLSAGA

-530 INANTNRIINMT
+530 ANANANRIVNMT
-542 YEGKPVADNQE
+542 YEGKPVADDQK

-587 IVKYMQETPVIDPAA
+587 IVKYMQKIKNIDPAA
-602 DKNWTFKP
+602 DQNWTFKP
-610 IVADKLHTTFDSSP
+610 IVADKLNTTFDSSP

-631 KDGKISYVG
+631 KDGNISYVG

-659 DKETG
+659 KETGEGNPTTPPTGG

-674 EGNNGENPTTP
+674 NGENPTP
-685 PTSEGNN
+685 PTEEGNN
-692 GENPTT
+692 GNEPKQ
-698 PPTSEGNNGE
+698 
-708 NPTTPPTGEG
+708 
-718 NNGENPTT
+718 
-726 PPTGEGNNGENPT
+726 
-739 TPPTGEGNNGE
+739 
-750 NPTTPPTGEGNNG
+750 
-763 ENPTTPPTDEG
+763 DG
-774 NNTGSGQTTTDN
+774 NNTGSGQTTTDD
-786 QNVKETTTVSEKKEE
+786 QNTKETTTTVSENKEAEKDE

-806 TGTSVVSTI
+806 TGASIASTI
-815 GAGLAFVGAGF
+815 GAGLAFVGAG
-826 LLLFRRKKANR
+826 LLMLFRRKKANG

>member
-1 MKKSKKM
+1 M

-20 PQVLPAT
+20 PQVMPTT
-27 AHADEQTGES
+27 AHADENTGES
-37 TVNLRI
+37 TVKLRI

-79 REEAKNSVLFDDG
+79 REEVKNSVLFDDG

-106 KINNPKKP
+106 KIKDQKNR
-114 VDPSYTHPLYRLMN
+114 VDPSYTHPLYRVMN

-140 EFNYGLDYLNKVI
+140 EFNYGLDYLKEVT
-153 SKTEFPVINSNVYK
+153 SKTKIPVINSNVYR
-167 DDKDNNEEN
+167 DDHDGNDEN
-176 DQNYFKPYHVFEKEV
+176 DEHYFDRPYHILEKEV
-191 EDESGQKQKV
+191 VDEAGQKQIV

-208 VPPQVMNWDK
+208 VPPQIMNWDK
-218 ANLEGKVKAKDI
+218 ANLEGQVKAKDI

-265 MENASYYLTEVPGV
+265 MENASYYLTEVPDV

-291 KDVFNGVPVVM
+291 QDIFNGVPVVM

-328 EQSKPQ
+328 KDQPKPA
-334 LRPIAD
+334 LRKIAD
-340 SKGNPLVQSDQNL
+340 SKGNPLVQSDQKL
-353 VNEIKDDHQ
+353 VNEIKDEHEK
-362 ATIDYVN
+362 TIEYVN
-369 TAVGKTTAPIN
+369 TPVGTTKAPIN
-380 SYFSLVQDDPSVQLV
+380 SYFSLVQDDPSVQIV
-395 TNAQKWYVEKL
+395 TNAQKWYVEQELKKP
-406 FAENGQYS
+406 EYE
-414 KYKGIPVLSAGA
+414 KIKDIPVLSAGA

-483 NQIDP
+483 NKIDP

-507 ILDGLKYEIDV
+507 IIDGLKYEIDV

-530 INANTNRIINMT
+530 VNANTNRIVNMT
-542 YEGKPVADNQE
+542 YEGKPVADDQE

-587 IVKYMQETPVIDPAA
+587 IVKYMQKIKDIDPVA
-602 DKNWTFKP
+602 DQNWTFKP
-610 IVADKLHTTFDSSP
+610 IVADKLNTTFDSSP

-631 KDGKISYVG
+631 KDGNISYVG

-654 KKNDD
+654 KKNDGGGNPTIPPKGD
-659 DKETG
+659 GENPTTPPKGD

-674 EGNNGENPTTP
+674 NGENPTP
-685 PTSEGNN
+685 PTEEGNN
-692 GENPTT
+692 GNEPKQ
-698 PPTSEGNNGE
+698 
-708 NPTTPPTGEG
+708 
-718 NNGENPTT
+718 
-726 PPTGEGNNGENPT
+726 
-739 TPPTGEGNNGE
+739 
-750 NPTTPPTGEGNNG
+750 
-763 ENPTTPPTDEG
+763 DG
-774 NNTGSGQTTTDN
+774 NNTGSGQTTTDD
-786 QNVKETTTVSEKKEE
+786 QNTKETTTTVSENKEAEKDE

-806 TGTSVVSTI
+806 TGASIASTI
-815 GAGLAFVGAGF
+815 GAGLAFVGAG
-826 LLLFRRKKANR
+826 LLMLFRRKKANR

>member
-20 PQVLPAT
+20 PQVMPAT
-27 AHADEQTGES
+27 AHADENTGES

-106 KINNPKKP
+106 KIKDPKNR

-153 SKTEFPVINSNVYK
+153 EKTDFPVINSNVYI
-167 DDKDNNEEN
+167 DDYDGNDEN
-176 DQNYFKPYHVFEKEV
+176 DEHYFDRPYHILEKEV
-191 EDESGQKQKV
+191 VDEAGQKQIV

-208 VPPQVMNWDK
+208 VPPQIMNWDK

-230 VETAKKM
+230 VQTAKKL
-237 VPKMK
+237 VPEMK
-242 AEGADVIVA
+242 AQGADIIVA
-251 LAHSGVDKSGYNVG
+251 LAHSGVDKSGYNEG
-265 MENASYYLTEVPGV
+265 MENASFYLATQVPGV

-328 EQSKPQ
+328 DQSKPQ

-340 SKGNPLVQSDQNL
+340 SKGNPLVESDQKL

-380 SYFSLVQDDPSVQLV
+380 SYFSLVQDDPSVQIV
-395 TNAQKWYVEKL
+395 TNAQKWYVEQELKKP
-406 FAENGQYS
+406 EYE
-414 KYKGIPVLSAGA
+414 KIKDIPVLSAGA

-530 INANTNRIINMT
+530 VNANTNRIVNMT
-542 YEGKPVADNQE
+542 YEGKPVADDQK
-553 FIVATNNYRGSSQTF
+553 FIVATNNYRGSSKTF

-573 GEVVYQSQDETRQI
+573 GEVIYQSQDETRQI
-587 IVKYMQETPVIDPAA
+587 IVKYMQETPVINPAA
-602 DKNWTFKP
+602 DQNWTFKP
-610 IVADKLHTTFDSSP
+610 IVADKLNTTFDSSP

-631 KDGKISYVG
+631 ADGKISYVG

-659 DKETG
+659 KETG
-664 GENPTTPPTG
+664 EGNPTTPPKGDGENPTTPPTG
-674 EGNNGENPTTP
+674 NEENPTPPTEEGNNGNEPKQD
-685 PTSEGNN
+685 GN
-692 GENPTT
+692 T
-698 PPTSEGNNGE
+698 
-708 NPTTPPTGEG
+708 
-718 NNGENPTT
+718 
-726 PPTGEGNNGENPT
+726 
-739 TPPTGEGNNGE
+739 
-750 NPTTPPTGEGNNG
+750 
-763 ENPTTPPTDEG
+763 
-774 NNTGSGQTTTDN
+774 TGSGQTTTDD
-786 QNVKETTTVSEKKEE
+786 QNTKETTTVSENKEAEKDE

-806 TGTSVVSTI
+806 TGASIASTI
-815 GAGLAFVGAGF
+815 GAGLAFVGAG
-826 LLLFRRKKANR
+826 LLMLFRRKKANR

>member
-20 PQVLPAT
+20 PQVLPTT
-27 AHADEQTGES
+27 AHADENTGES

-106 KINNPKKP
+106 KINDPKNP
-114 VDPSYTHPLYRLMN
+114 VDPSYTHPLYRVMN

-153 SKTEFPVINSNVYK
+153 SKTKFPVINSNVYK

-176 DQNYFKPYHVFEKEV
+176 DQNYFKPYHIFEKEV

-265 MENASYYLTEVPGV
+265 MENASYYLTEVTGV

-483 NQIDP
+483 NKIDP
-488 KKTEEQP
+488 KETKEQP

-530 INANTNRIINMT
+530 IKENANANRIVNMT

-587 IVKYMQETPVIDPAA
+587 IVKYMQETPVINPAA
-602 DKNWTFKP
+602 DQNWTFKP
-610 IVADKLHTTFDSSP
+610 IVADKLNTTFDSSP

-654 KKNDD
+654 KKND
-659 DKETG
+659 G
-664 GENPTTPPTG
+664 GEKPTTPPTGEGNNGGNPTTPPTG
-674 EGNNGENPTTP
+674 EGNNG
-685 PTSEGNN
+685 G
-692 GENPTT
+692 
-698 PPTSEGNNGE
+698 

-718 NNGENPTT
+718 NNGGNPTT
-726 PPTGEGNNGENPT
+726 PPTNEGNS
-739 TPPTGEGNNGE
+739 GNNA
-750 NPTTPPTGEGNNG
+750 
-763 ENPTTPPTDEG
+763 
-774 NNTGSGQTTTDN
+774 GSGQTTTDD
-786 QNVKETTTVSEKKEE
+786 QNTKETTTTVSENKEADKDE

-806 TGTSVVSTI
+806 TGASVASTI
-815 GAGLAFVGAGF
+815 GAGLAFVGAG
-826 LLLFRRKKANR
+826 LLMLFRRKKANR

>member
-106 KINNPKKP
+106 KINDPKKP

-328 EQSKPQ
+328 EQSKPE

-414 KYKGIPVLSAGA
+414 QYKGIPVLSAGA

-698 PPTSEGNNGE
+698 PPT
-708 NPTTPPTGEG
+708 GEG

-739 TPPTGEGNNGE
+739 TS
-750 NPTTPPTGEGNNG
+750 
-763 ENPTTPPTDEG
+763 PTDEG

>member
-1 MKKSKKM
+1 MRKSKKM

-20 PQVLPAT
+20 PQVLPTT
-27 AHADEQTGES
+27 AHAEEKTGES

-106 KINNPKKP
+106 KINDPKNP
-114 VDPSYTHPLYRLMN
+114 VDPSYVHPLYRLMN

-140 EFNYGLDYLNKVI
+140 EFNYGLGYLKSVI
-153 SKTEFPVINSNVYK
+153 KKAEFPVINSNVYK
-167 DDKDNNEEN
+167 DDHDGIEEN
-176 DQNYFKPYHVFEKEV
+176 DEHYFEPYHILEKEV
-191 EDESGQKQKV
+191 VDEAGQKQTV

-218 ANLEGKVKAKDI
+218 ANLEGEVKAKDI
-230 VETAKKM
+230 VQTAEKL
-237 VPKMK
+237 VPEMK
-242 AEGADVIVA
+242 AKGADVIVA

-265 MENASYYLTEVPGV
+265 MENASYYLTGISGI

-291 KDVFNGVPVVM
+291 QDIFNGVPVVM

-328 EQSKPQ
+328 KDQSKPE
-334 LRPIAD
+334 LRKIAD
-340 SKGNPLVQSDQNL
+340 GKGNALVESDQKL
-353 VNEIKDDHQ
+353 VNEIKDDHE
-362 ATIDYVN
+362 ATINYVN
-369 TAVGKTTAPIN
+369 TPVGKTTAPIN

-483 NQIDP
+483 NPIDP

-495 LVNIGYPTYNFD
+495 LVNVNYPTYNFD

-530 INANTNRIINMT
+530 VNANTNRIVNMT
-542 YEGKPVADNQE
+542 YEGKPVADDQE

-602 DKNWTFKP
+602 DQNWTFKP
-610 IVADKLHTTFDSSP
+610 IVADKLNTTFDSSP

-631 KDGKISYVG
+631 EDGKISYVG

-659 DKETG
+659 KETG
-664 GENPTTPPTG
+664 GGNQTTPPKGDG
-674 EGNNGENPTTP
+674 ENPKTPSTDNGENPTP
-685 PTSEGNN
+685 PTTEEGNN
-692 GENPTT
+692 GNEPKQ
-698 PPTSEGNNGE
+698 
-708 NPTTPPTGEG
+708 
-718 NNGENPTT
+718 
-726 PPTGEGNNGENPT
+726 
-739 TPPTGEGNNGE
+739 
-750 NPTTPPTGEGNNG
+750 
-763 ENPTTPPTDEG
+763 EG
-774 NNTGSGQTTTDN
+774 NNTGSGQTTTDD
-786 QNVKETTTVSEKKEE
+786 QNTKETTTTVSENKEAE
-801 RDLPK
+801 KDEHDLPK
-806 TGTSVVSTI
+806 TGASVASTI
-815 GAGLAFVGAGF
+815 GAGLAFVGAG
-826 LLLFRRKKANR
+826 LLMLFRRKKANR

>member
-106 KINNPKKP
+106 KINDPKKP

-530 INANTNRIINMT
+530 VNANTNRIVNMT

-664 GENPTTPPTG
+664 GENPTIPPTG
-674 EGNNGENPTTP
+674 EGDNG
-685 PTSEGNN
+685 G
-692 GENPTT
+692 
-698 PPTSEGNNGE
+698 
-708 NPTTPPTGEG
+708 
-718 NNGENPTT
+718 
-726 PPTGEGNNGENPT
+726 NPT

-774 NNTGSGQTTTDN
+774 NNAGSGQTTTDN
-786 QNVKETTTVSEKKEE
+786 QNAKETTTVSEKKEE

-806 TGTSVVSTI
+806 TGTSVASTI
-815 GAGLAFVGAGF
+815 GAGLAFIGAGF

>member
-20 PQVLPAT
+20 PQVMPTT
-27 AHADEQTGES
+27 AHADENAGES

-106 KINNPKKP
+106 KIKDPKNP
-114 VDPSYTHPLYRLMN
+114 VDPSYTHPLYRVMN

-153 SKTEFPVINSNVYK
+153 EKTDFPVINSNVYI
-167 DDKDNNEEN
+167 DDHDGNDEN
-176 DQNYFKPYHVFEKEV
+176 DEHYFDKPYHILEKEV
-191 EDESGQKQKV
+191 VDEAGQKQIV

-208 VPPQVMNWDK
+208 VPPQIMNWDK

-230 VETAKKM
+230 VQTAKKL
-237 VPKMK
+237 VPEMK
-242 AEGADVIVA
+242 AQGADIIVA
-251 LAHSGVDKSGYNVG
+251 LAHSGVDKSGYNEG
-265 MENASYYLTEVPGV
+265 MENSSFYLATEVPGV

-328 EQSKPQ
+328 DQSKPQ
-334 LRPIAD
+334 LRPIAN
-340 SKGNPLVQSDQNL
+340 SKGTPLVESDEKL
-353 VNEIKDDHQ
+353 VNEIKDEHQ

-369 TAVGKTTAPIN
+369 TPVGKTKAPIN
-380 SYFSLVQDDPSVQLV
+380 SYFSLVQDDPSVQIV
-395 TNAQKWYVEKL
+395 TNAQKWYVEQELKKP
-406 FAENGQYS
+406 EYE
-414 KYKGIPVLSAGA
+414 KIKDIPVLSAGA

-530 INANTNRIINMT
+530 VNANTNRIVNMT
-542 YEGKPVADNQE
+542 YEGKPVADKQE

-587 IVKYMQETPVIDPAA
+587 IVKYMQKIKDIDPAA
-602 DKNWTFKP
+602 DQNWTFKP
-610 IVADKLHTTFDSSP
+610 IVADKLNTTFDSSP

-659 DKETG
+659 KETGEGNPTTPPTGG
-664 GENPTTPPTG
+664 GENPTTPPKG
-674 EGNNGENPTTP
+674 DGENPTTP
-685 PTSEGNN
+685 PTEEGNN
-692 GENPTT
+692 GNEPKQ
-698 PPTSEGNNGE
+698 
-708 NPTTPPTGEG
+708 
-718 NNGENPTT
+718 
-726 PPTGEGNNGENPT
+726 
-739 TPPTGEGNNGE
+739 
-750 NPTTPPTGEGNNG
+750 
-763 ENPTTPPTDEG
+763 DG
-774 NNTGSGQTTTDN
+774 NNTGSGQTTTDD
-786 QNVKETTTVSEKKEE
+786 QNTKETTTVSENKEAEKDE

-806 TGTSVVSTI
+806 TGASIASTI
-815 GAGLAFVGAGF
+815 GAGLAFVGAGL

>member
-20 PQVLPAT
+20 PQVLPTT
-27 AHADEQTGES
+27 AHADENNGES

-106 KINNPKKP
+106 KINDPKKP
-114 VDPSYTHPLYRLMN
+114 VDPSYTHPLYRVMN

-284 GHSHTEV
+284 GHSHTEM

-316 LKKVNGKWEVQK
+316 LKKVNGKWEIQK

-340 SKGNPLVQSDQNL
+340 SKGNPLVQSNQEL

-518 TQPAKYDKDGKV
+518 TQPTKYDKDGKV
-530 INANTNRIINMT
+530 VNANTNRIINMT

-553 FIVATNNYRGSSQTF
+553 FIVATNNYRGSSQAF

-674 EGNNGENPTTP
+674 EGNNG
-685 PTSEGNN
+685 G
-692 GENPTT
+692 
-698 PPTSEGNNGE
+698 

-718 NNGENPTT
+718 NNGGNPTT
-726 PPTGEGNNGENPT
+726 PPTGEGSNGENPT
-739 TPPTGEGNNGE
+739 TPP
-750 NPTTPPTGEGNNG
+750 
-763 ENPTTPPTDEG
+763 
-774 NNTGSGQTTTDN
+774 GSGQTTTDN
-786 QNVKETTTVSEKKEE
+786 QNSKETTTTVSEKKEE

-806 TGTSVVSTI
+806 TGTSVASTI
-815 GAGLAFVGAGF
+815 GAGLAFVGAGL

>member
-1 MKKSKKM
+1 M

-20 PQVLPAT
+20 PQVLPAA

-106 KINNPKKP
+106 KINDPKKP

-395 TNAQKWYVEKL
+395 TNAQKWYVEEEFKKP
-406 FAENGQYS
+406 EYE

-518 TQPAKYDKDGKV
+518 TQPGKYDKDGKV
-530 INANTNRIINMT
+530 VNANTNRIVNMT

-698 PPTSEGNNGE
+698 PPTGK
-708 NPTTPPTGEG
+708 
-718 NNGENPTT
+718 
-726 PPTGEGNNGENPT
+726 
-739 TPPTGEGNNGE
+739 
-750 NPTTPPTGEGNNG
+750 GNNG

-786 QNVKETTTVSEKKEE
+786 QNAKETTTVSEKKEE

>member
-20 PQVLPAT
+20 PQVLPTT
-27 AHADEQTGES
+27 AYADENNGES

-106 KINNPKKP
+106 KINDPKKP

-316 LKKVNGKWEVQK
+316 LKKVNGKWEIQK

-340 SKGNPLVQSDQNL
+340 SKGNPLVQSDEKL

-442 PAGTLAIKNVADLYV
+442 PTGTLAIKNVADLYV

-507 ILDGLKYEIDV
+507 ILDGVKYEIDV

-530 INANTNRIINMT
+530 VNANTNRIINMT

-610 IVADKLHTTFDSSP
+610 IVADKLNTTFDSSP

-685 PTSEGNN
+685 PT
-692 GENPTT
+692 
-698 PPTSEGNNGE
+698 
-708 NPTTPPTGEG
+708 GEG
-718 NNGENPTT
+718 NNG
-726 PPTGEGNNGENPT
+726 G
-739 TPPTGEGNNGE
+739 
-750 NPTTPPTGEGNNG
+750 
-763 ENPTTPPTDEG
+763 NPTTPPTDEG

-786 QNVKETTTVSEKKEE
+786 QNLKETTTVSENKEE

-806 TGTSVVSTI
+806 TGTSVASTI
-815 GAGLAFVGAGF
+815 GAGLAFVGAGL